1 MSFSRSVV
9 RAIAVLSVATSAGW
23 AIAQAQQKYQPR
35 EYQAGKDVVW
45 VPTAQT
51 LVDRMLDMAKLTPN
65 DYLIDLGSGDGRTVI
80 TAAQRGATAL
90 GIEYNPKM
98 VELSKENAAK
108 AGVTDRATFM
118 KADLFQ
124 TDFSKATV
132 ITLFLLPEINLR
144 LRPKLL
150 GMKPGTRVVSNSF
163 DMGNWTADET
173 IETVDKCQTY
183 CSAFLWII
191 PAKVDGTWR
200 MESTRLAFKQNF
212 QVFKGTLS
220 AGNVVTPVTK
230 GRLKGEEI
238 TFTAGSTVYKG
249 RVSGNVMEGTS
260 TGGGKEAPWRAT
272 KG

>member
-1 MSFSRSVV
+1 VSLSRS
-9 RAIAVLSVATSAGW
+9 AVLAVAILCVATAATFSA
-23 AIAQAQQKYQPR
+23 AQAQQKYQPK
-35 EYQAGKDVVW
+35 EYQDGKDVVW

-51 LVDRMLDMAKLTPN
+51 LVDRMLNMAKLTPN

-80 TAAQRGATAL
+80 TAAQRGAKAL

-132 ITLFLLPEINLR
+132 ITLFLLPELNLR

-150 GMKPGTRVVSNSF
+150 EMKPGTRIVSNSF

-200 MESTRLAFKQNF
+200 MENGKLAFKQNF

-220 AGNVVTPVTK
+220 AGNVVTPITK
-230 GRLKGEEI
+230 GRLNGEEI
-238 TFTAGSTVYKG
+238 TFTAGNTVYKG

-260 TGGGKEAPWRAT
+260 TGGGKDAPWRAT

>member
-9 RAIAVLSVATSAGW
+9 RAAAIFAVAAAATLGA
-23 AIAQAQQKYQPR
+23 AEAQQKFKPR
-35 EYQAGKDVVW
+35 EYQEGKDVVW
-45 VPTAQT
+45 VPTAQA
-51 LVDRMLDMAKLTPN
+51 LVDRMLDMAKLTAK

-98 VELSKENAAK
+98 VELSKENAVK
-108 AGVTDRATFM
+108 AGVTGRATFM

-150 GMKPGTRVVSNSF
+150 EMKPGTRIVSNSF
-163 DMGNWTADET
+163 DMGNWTADQT

-200 MESTRLAFKQNF
+200 LENNWLAFKQNF
-212 QVFKGTLS
+212 QAFKGTLS
-220 AGNVVTPVTK
+220 AGNVVTAVTK
-230 GRLKGEEI
+230 GRLNGEAI
-238 TFTAGSTVYKG
+238 TFTAGNTLYKG
-249 RVSGNVMEGTS
+249 RVNGNVMEGTS
-260 TGGGKEAPWRAT
+260 IAGGKEAPWRAT